1 MNRKNQNSNDEL
13 KNANQRNKGMV
24 TTNHFWFWLSI
35 PLTIGLVISLF
46 SPTDVLKYM
55 IPREIVNFVG
65 IIIPMVRKIRGEY
78 ELSQVA
84 QFYYAVMWIITPSF
98 SWLALR
104 TLNPKITNSDANIRL
119 FLIALL
125 YSLMLR
131 YVWLEGLD
139 PNDIDS
145 KYAVLLH
152 SRLGMGFYGILIPIF
167 AFIGIIVNLAF
178 ILGSVSYLKTLLSN
192 KEE

>member
-1 MNRKNQNSNDEL
+1 MNPKNQNSNDGL

-65 IIIPMVRKIRGEY
+65 TIIPMVRKIRGEY

-84 QFYYAVMWIITPSF
+84 QFYYAVMWIITPPF

-104 TLNPKITNSDANIRL
+104 TLNPKITNSDANVGV
-119 FLIALL
+119 FFGALVF
-125 YSLMLR
+125 SLWLR
-131 YVWLEGLD
+131 YMYLEGLN

-152 SRLGMGFYGILIPIF
+152 SRLGIGSYGILIPIF
-167 AFIGIIVNLAF
+167 AFITAILDLAF
-178 ILGSVSYLKTLLSN
+178 ILGSVSYLKTIF
-192 KEE
+192 K